1 MIRRRTLLA
10 AARAALAAPAILR
23 AQGAQKLT
31 FYYPIAVGGPL
42 QAIMDGYCKA
52 FEQETGIAVEPVY
65 AGDYSQTLIKALA
78 AIRAGTGPQFAVL
91 LAAEMHSLQDQD
103 ILVSIDDIGLDADG
117 KKWLDGF
124 YPAFMANSHAEGK
137 TWSVPYQRST
147 AIFYYNKAAF
157 QDAGLDPEA
166 FPKTWAELAAT
177 AAKLTKHDASGR
189 VTRWGIKM
197 AGDLGNAQWTFGALA
212 NQAEQKLMNDAGSE
226 VYFNQPRTIEAM
238 AFWRSL
244 SAEHHATPDGVSNWP
259 QLSPDFLEGNTAII
273 QHTTGNLTN
282 VREKAQFPFG
292 VAGLAGKNSPHTVV
306 GGGNLYFF
314 KNASRAERQASLRF
328 ARWVSQPE
336 RAADWSMRTGYI
348 ATSPAAYETQTM
360 KDFIAKVPAANV
372 ARTFLPVATGE
383 LSVHENQRVY
393 KVLTDNIQACLNGS
407 KTPAQAMADA
417 QAEVGSYL
425 EALQEGLIEARAC
438 GAKRS
443 TRICCCC
450 PPSSCLW
457 HSPIGRQLPH

>member
-1 MIRRRTLLA
+1 MMRRRIFLA
-10 AARAALAAPAILR
+10 AGAGALAAPAILR
-23 AQGAQKLT
+23 AQSVQKLT

-42 QAIMDGYCKA
+42 QAIMDSYCKA
-52 FEQETGIAVEPVY
+52 FQQETGIAVEPVY

-78 AIRAGTGPQFAVL
+78 AIKAGTGPQFAVL

-103 ILVSIDDIGLDADG
+103 ILVAIDDIGLDAEG
-117 KKWLDGF
+117 RTWLESF
-124 YPAFMANSHAEGK
+124 YPAFMANSHADGK
-137 TWSVPYQRST
+137 TWSVPFQRST

-166 FPKTWAELAAT
+166 FPTTWAALATT
-177 AAKLTKHDASGR
+177 AEKLTRRDAGGQ

-212 NQAEQKLMNDAGSE
+212 NQAEQKLMNEAGNE
-226 VYFNQPRTIEAM
+226 VYFNQPKTIEAM
-238 AFWRSL
+238 SFWRSL
-244 SAEHHATPDGVSNWP
+244 SAEHHATPDGVSNWA

-282 VREKAQFPFG
+282 LREKARFPFG

-306 GGGNLYFF
+306 GGGNIYFC
-314 KNASRAERQASLRF
+314 KSANEAERQASLRF

-348 ATSPAAYETQTM
+348 ATSPAAYDTPMM

-393 KVLTDNIQACLNGS
+393 KVLTDNIQACLNGN
-407 KTPAQAMADA
+407 KTPAQAMAEA
-417 QAEVGSYL
+417 QTESGRILKSY
-425 EALQEGLIEARAC
+425 
-438 GAKRS
+438 KR
-443 TRICCCC
+443 T
-450 PPSSCLW
+450 
-457 HSPIGRQLPH
+457 